1 LAIYIFSFPA
11 DLVSFISSSSWTMS
25 IGNLLNLA
33 VLLVF
38 EVWML
43 PRMEMFYK
51 GLLIELY
58 PRESKLDE
66 PL

>member
-1 LAIYIFSFPA
+1 
-11 DLVSFISSSSWTMS
+11 MS
-25 IGNLLNLA
+25 IGNLVKFA

-38 EVWML
+38 EVWIL

-58 PRESKLDE
+58 PRESKFDE
-66 PL
+66 PLYEITSSAPGAKWFLVSVE